1 MQKGARRSGT
11 AATAAVVLAP
21 AATIFVVV
29 AVAVALAA
37 AARNLNKSR
46 FAVILLHIKTLKVFK
61 YSFSLPSCF
70 MNKSYCCE
78 LL

>member
-11 AATAAVVLAP
+11 AATAAVVVAAAA
-21 AATIFVVV
+21 AATVVVV
-29 AVAVALAA
+29 AVAAAA